1 VSGPVL
7 ASMGRRVGRAQI
19 ENLIGRLRR
28 AARGIALRTS
38 FIVGY
43 PGETEEQFEE
53 LCGFVEQVR
62 FDHVGVF
69 VYSPEEGT
77 RAAGLSGQV
86 PAAVARARW
95 ERLMAAAERLAH
107 EAARRRTGDVLEV
120 LVDGPGEGGRLAARH
135 AGQAPEVDS
144 VVLLEPGA
152 AEVGR
157 FVKVRIT
164 GSDGYDLVGEVVRDC
179 NR

>member
-1 VSGPVL
+1 
-7 ASMGRRVGRAQI
+7 
-19 ENLIGRLRR
+19 
-28 AARGIALRTS
+28 
-38 FIVGY
+38 
-43 PGETEEQFEE
+43 
-53 LCGFVEQVR
+53 
-62 FDHVGVF
+62 
-69 VYSPEEGT
+69 
-77 RAAGLSGQV
+77 
-86 PAAVARARW
+86 VARERW